1 MYHMKTKRNFLQDFP
16 NLNVFIINKLKDY
29 EWDQFSSEQLWEF
42 CDSILEQNNN
52 FQDAEIQSFFQK
64 LCENDAVNQTLN
76 CYRLMLA
83 SMYFLLKGK
92 DFFQEFPSVDAM
104 ITTKQKS

>member
-1 MYHMKTKRNFLQDFP
+1 MKTKRIFLLDFP
-16 NLNVFIINKLKDY
+16 NVNVFIINKLKDY

-42 CDSILEQNNN
+42 CDSILEKNND
-52 FQDAEIQSFFQK
+52 FQETEIQNFFLK